1 MGACDGCGTPE
12 SVRQD
17 NHIHVELD
25 FVPVWQSTPLD
36 ECPMTGDRIRRFVV
50 MLSVSPY
57 WSMAIKDK
65 GIFYTLFGE
74 RLEGVT
80 HWAEIPTIE
89 ERE

>member
-12 SVRQD
+12 DVRQD

-25 FVPVWQSTPLD
+25 FVPVT
-36 ECPMTGDRIRRFVV
+36 
-50 MLSVSPY
+50 
-57 WSMAIKDK
+57 
-65 GIFYTLFGE
+65 E
-74 RLEGVT
+74 RLPDDIHNVYGLCAVWERPEEVWYDDEVRLWRDFWRGKVVDVT